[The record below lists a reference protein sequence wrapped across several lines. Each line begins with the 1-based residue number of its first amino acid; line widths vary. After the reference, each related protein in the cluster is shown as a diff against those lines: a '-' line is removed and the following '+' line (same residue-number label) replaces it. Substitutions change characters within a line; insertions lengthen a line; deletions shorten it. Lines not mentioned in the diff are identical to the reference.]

1 MTIKRGNVVTHTEAH
16 GWGAGKVVEVTPLK
30 ATIQF
35 SDGIIRKIASS
46 HYTTLK
52 PAARASFV
60 PFSGCSPAVKARTIP
75 DKQNEIK

>member
-1 MTIKRGNVVTHTEAH
+1 MTIKRGNVVSHTEAQE
-16 GWGAGKVVEVTPLK
+16 WGAGKVVEVTPFK

-60 PFSGCSPAVKARTIP
+60 PFPVSIPVVMARSAP
-75 DKQNEIK
+75 DSHNEMK